1 MFRLKTN
8 SLLSLYINS
17 GKEKM
22 KIGIDIMGG
31 DFAPEQTVLGSI
43 EARKELPSSVELVL
57 IGDKDA
63 MMVIFERENFSADQ
77 FTIVHAPD
85 VIGMSEHPTK
95 AIQHKPNSSIAVGF
109 HLLKEGK
116 IDSFASAGNTGAMMV
131 GSMFSVKAIPGIHR
145 PAIASL
151 LPKFNGGWGLILD
164 VGVNADCKPEILQQ
178 FATLGTIYA
187 ESILQLKN
195 PTVGLMSIG
204 EEEEKGNLLVKET
217 HQLLKTMP
225 TINFVG
231 NVEGRDLFNEKADVV
246 VCDGFTGNVILKEAE
261 SFYRMIRKRG
271 IRDEYFDRFDFE
283 DYGGTPILGIN
294 SNVII
299 AHGISK
305 AKAIKNMILLSKN
318 VIDAKLS
325 EKIAGAFTKEIV

>member
-1 MFRLKTN
+1 
-8 SLLSLYINS
+8 
-17 GKEKM
+17 M

-43 EARKELPSSVELVL
+43 EARKELPSNVELVL
-57 IGDKDA
+57 IGDKEA
-63 MMVIFERENFSADQ
+63 MLPIFARENFSAEK
-77 FTIVHAPD
+77 FSIIHCSE
-85 VIGMSEHPTK
+85 VIGMGEHPTK
-95 AIQHKPNSSIAVGF
+95 AIQQNPNSSLAVGF
-109 HLLKEGK
+109 QLLTEGK
-116 IDSFASAGNTGAMMV
+116 IHSFASAGNTGAMLV

-145 PAIASL
+145 PAITSP
-151 LPKFNGGWGLILD
+151 LPKFNGGWGVILD

-178 FATLGTIYA
+178 FATLGSIYA
-187 ESILQLKN
+187 ESILNIKN
-195 PTVGLMSIG
+195 PSVGLMSIG

-217 HQLLKTMP
+217 HQLLKTMS
-225 TINFVG
+225 TINFIG

-261 SFYRMIRKRG
+261 SFYAMIRRRG

-325 EKIAGAFTKEIV
+325 EKIANAFTKETV